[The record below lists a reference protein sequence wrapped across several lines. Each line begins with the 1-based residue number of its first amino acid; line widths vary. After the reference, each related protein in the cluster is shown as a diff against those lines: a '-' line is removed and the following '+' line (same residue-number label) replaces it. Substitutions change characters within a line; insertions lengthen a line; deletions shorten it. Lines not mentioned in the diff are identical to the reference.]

1 MARYTN
7 IRTKSNKR
15 PDGTQ
20 GKRYYTGVKY
30 PQIPNSID
38 DTYVYAED
46 GDRYDQL
53 ALQYYGDPSLW
64 WVISVANETLP
75 QNSYFLP
82 LGTTQIRI
90 PSNIGAI
97 KSEYNKLNNRDEL

>member
-1 MARYTN
+1 MANRYLN
-7 IRTKSNKR
+7 IDVLKS
-15 PDGTQ
+15 DEGI
-20 GKRYYTGVKY
+20 RYYKNVLY
-30 PQIPNSID
+30 PQIPLSED
-38 DTYVYAED
+38 DIYVITGE
-46 GDRYDQL
+46 GDRLDLL
-53 ALQYYGDPSLW
+53 ANQFYNDTTLW
-64 WVISVANETLP
+64 WVISIANESLP